1 MYFDIT
7 HRCINIGDGEKRHA
21 NNLKRFDLLRCV
33 TGTYLTLPERMNG
46 QVDDGGI
53 RTHDVAADEIC

>member
-7 HRCINIGDGEKRHA
+7 HRCINIGDGENRHA

-46 QVDDGGI
+46 QVDDGGHM
-53 RTHDVAADEIC
+53 T